1 MMRRAKMKMLADRR
15 LRLGHHPLPLP
26 ATEGDAGQSKVGLG
40 IHRVEFDH
48 GCIVALGPVP
58 VPLP

>member
-1 MMRRAKMKMLADRR
+1 MMRRAKMKMLADRG
-15 LRLGHHPLPLP
+15 LRLGRSPLPLT

-40 IHRVEFDH
+40 IHRVEFDN
-48 GCIVALGPVP
+48 GCIVALGPGP